1 MSNILIVES
10 KNDQYFIEA
19 VVTKINAS
27 IEIEKPICTINEYEC
42 LGGISK
48 LEEKLNSIMHKI
60 LKGEVDKIG
69 IIFDANSIGIEKR
82 KSQIEEKVDNF
93 KNTLE
98 DDFKNIP
105 FYIYIL
111 NLNGY
116 GELETILKE
125 IKSQDS
131 TIADCLESWQECLPE
146 EKKLN
151 QKDFDKFWVQIYQRY
166 DCCSKKER
174 KQAHRKCNN
183 EASLKNKEIY
193 NLEHKVL
200 NDLKQFLKELGE

>member
-10 KNDQYFIEA
+10 ENDQYFIEA

-42 LGGISK
+42 LRGISK

-105 FYIYIL
+105 FIFI
-111 NLNGY
+111 
-116 GELETILKE
+116 
-125 IKSQDS
+125 
-131 TIADCLESWQECLPE
+131 
-146 EKKLN
+146 
-151 QKDFDKFWVQIYQRY
+151 F
-166 DCCSKKER
+166 
-174 KQAHRKCNN
+174 
-183 EASLKNKEIY
+183 
-193 NLEHKVL
+193 
-200 NDLKQFLKELGE
+200 